1 MPPKRSSPRP
11 DRARH
16 PRHPTPKPP
25 ISKPKSSLGPISSEE
40 INLVRTPGTPGKGG
54 GPSGEAWRIMAAGER
69 AGDVSINVIDEPPLG
84 RHASIQIH
92 LNQKSRGRR
101 IGRVG
106 YRAACEAS
114 QHDTIYAHMR
124 KSNLASRRAAEAA
137 GFVDATPPGHTQL
150 IMRRSR
156 TS

>member
-1 MPPKRSSPRP
+1 MPAKRSPSTTNRRRRP
-11 DRARH
+11 TR
-16 PRHPTPKPP
+16 PTPKPAP
-25 ISKPKSSLGPISSEE
+25 IKVQSSLGSLSPEDIH
-40 INLVRTPGTPGKGG
+40 LVRTPGTPGKGR
-54 GPSGEAWRIMAAGER
+54 GPGGEAWRIETSGTRAGE
-69 AGDVSINVIDEPPLG
+69 VYINVIDEPPLG
-84 RHASIQIH
+84 THASIQIF
-92 LNQKSRGRR
+92 LNQNSQGRH
-101 IGRVG
+101 IGRIA